1 MLINIEMPKMGES
14 LTEGTVLEWKVKV
27 GDTIEKDQTLL
38 EIATDKVDSEIPSP
52 VTGKVVEITGEVN
65 QTYDVGTV
73 IARIETDVDA
83 NSAAGGGSG
92 TPKTEASA
100 GKESASI
107 PSSTPRPTPTPAQVT
122 PTSEP
127 KAPGPP
133 VTDNRFYSPAVR
145 KIAHAEN
152 ISMGE
157 LASVSGTGKK
167 GRVTKKDMDTYLRT
181 RGTQKAS
188 TPVTVVQR
196 ETLPSSGLAEKF
208 AASADIME
216 MDNMRRRI
224 AQHMRQSLDTAAHV
238 YTVSECDMSRIMNFI
253 ASNGEGFK
261 TKHSH
266 SLTVTHFITYAV
278 RDALVKFPLVNAS
291 LDGTKIIK
299 HRAINVGIA
308 VAVKDGL
315 VVPPVRNAENLN
327 LVGISKAVSEI
338 VRKSRNK
345 QLMPDDL
352 QGATFSITNFGVFG
366 SLAGYPIINQ
376 PNVAILGVGVIKKRP
391 VVIESDG
398 TDAIAIRRICHL
410 TLGFDHRLIDGAMG
424 SRFLETVVE
433 NLQNFDL
440 VGIV

>member
-83 NSAAGGGSG
+83 ESTAGGGSG

-107 PSSTPRPTPTPAQVT
+107 PSSTSTPTPTPAQVT

-127 KAPGPP
+127 KASGPP

-167 GRVTKKDMDTYLRT
+167 GRVTKKDIDTYLRT
-181 RGTQKAS
+181 RGVQKQSPHVTS
-188 TPVTVVQR
+188 TQR
-196 ETLPSSGLAEKF
+196 EALPTTGLAEKF

-352 QGATFSITNFGVFG
+352 QGSTFSITNFGVFG

-376 PNVAILGVGVIKKRP
+376 PNVAILGVGIIKKRP
-391 VVIESDG
+391 VVIEMDG
-398 TDAIAIRRICHL
+398 TDAIAIRQICHL

-424 SRFLETVVE
+424 SSFLETVVE
-433 NLQNFDL
+433 NLENFDL
-440 VGIV
+440 DGII